1 LKAKKNRGRDS
12 STNWD
17 YNKSNIKPNRN
28 QFNHLRFVEIKDKR
42 NTLHVKGSKTVL
54 AKRI

>member
-1 LKAKKNRGRDS
+1 MKAKKNRGRDS